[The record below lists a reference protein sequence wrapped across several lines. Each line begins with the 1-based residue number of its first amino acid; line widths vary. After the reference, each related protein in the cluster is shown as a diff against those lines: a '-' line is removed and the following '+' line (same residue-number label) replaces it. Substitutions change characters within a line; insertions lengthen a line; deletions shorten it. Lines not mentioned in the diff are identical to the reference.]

1 MIEGNDLLHTIINT
15 IGDEIY
21 LKDTERRFV
30 VVNRAVLN
38 MLGKKS
44 MEDVIGL
51 RDEDLINPEF
61 LEVSRRQDEMVIES
75 GIPIINTE
83 GFAYT
88 DASQSDI
95 KRSMLISKY
104 PRFDKDGKIIGLIGI
119 NRDITD
125 RKRGDLNIFR
135 SLQETRARLD
145 DLSTMMTERDQM
157 MEQLLDRAMLEVKE
171 PQALEIFR
179 EMRALFSQIGA

>member
-1 MIEGNDLLHTIINT
+1 MTEGNDLLHTLINT

-21 LKDTERRFV
+21 IKDTERRFV
-30 VVNRAVLN
+30 LVNRAVLN

-44 MEDVIGL
+44 TEDVVGL

-61 LEVSRRQDEMVIES
+61 LEISKRQDEMVLGT
-75 GIPIINTE
+75 GIPIINIE

-104 PRFDKDGKIIGLIGI
+104 PRFDKEGKIIGLIGI

-125 RKRGDLNIFR
+125 RKRGDLNIVR

-145 DLSTMMTERDQM
+145 HLSTMMTERDQLM
-157 MEQLLDRAMLEVKE
+157 DQLLERAMLEVKD
-171 PQALEIFR
+171 PQALDIFR
-179 EMRALFSQIGA
+179 EMKSIFSHMGA

>member
-1 MIEGNDLLHTIINT
+1 MPEGNDLLHTIINT

-44 MEDVIGL
+44 TDDVIGL

-61 LEVSRRQDEMVIES
+61 LEISKRQDEMVLGS
-75 GIPIINTE
+75 GIPIINIE

-104 PRFDKDGKIIGLIGI
+104 PRFNKEGTIIGLIGI

-125 RKRGDLNIFR
+125 RKRGDLNIVR
-135 SLQETRARLD
+135 NLQETRARLD
-145 DLSTMMTERDQM
+145 QLSDLMTERDQLM
-157 MEQLLDRAMLEVKE
+157 DQLLQRAMLEVKD

-179 EMRALFSQIGA
+179 EMKSIFSHIGA